1 VHIHSLGASSH
12 SPEDVHTMPEYAQ
25 NVLPEL
31 NERELP
37 VLVLASHGHSP
48 PLNPTP
54 DLRIDVRSLPNP
66 PKHIR
71 DAYNGTS
78 KRLQEWMKEDP
89 VFITRRDAIRTEI
102 EAAITKKK
110 DEQEK
115 KEVLKVESEDKRN
128 DSQVQSSLTG
138 PGTGVD
144 DLGNPSD
151 HEDDNEDVNAS
162 SGNEEENERTAD
174 RMNFR
179 VGIFCAMGRHRSVA
193 MVEELAKMSWA
204 GWQVKVEHR
213 DISKK
218 RGQGKKSGSRAKK
231 SRGTR
236 GGASSYVDD
245 DYE

>member
-1 VHIHSLGASSH
+1 MDSLGASSH
-12 SPEDVHTMPEYAQ
+12 SPEDVHTLPEYVQ

-37 VLVLASHGHSP
+37 MLILASHGHSP
-48 PLNPTP
+48 PLNPAP

-89 VFITRRDAIRTEI
+89 VFITTRDAIRTEI
-102 EAAITKKK
+102 EAAMTKKA
-110 DEQEK
+110 DEHEK
-115 KEVLKVESEDKRN
+115 KDVLKVGSKDEKN
-128 DSQVQSSLTG
+128 DSQVQSS
-138 PGTGVD
+138 PINSGTSVD

-151 HEDDNEDVNAS
+151 HKDDNEYVNAS
-162 SGNEEENERTAD
+162 SSDEEENERTVE
-174 RMNFR
+174 RMNLR

-193 MVEELAKMSWA
+193 MVEELAKVSWA

-218 RGQGKKSGSRAKK
+218 RGQGKKSGGRDKK

-236 GGASSYVDD
+236 GGGSSYVDD